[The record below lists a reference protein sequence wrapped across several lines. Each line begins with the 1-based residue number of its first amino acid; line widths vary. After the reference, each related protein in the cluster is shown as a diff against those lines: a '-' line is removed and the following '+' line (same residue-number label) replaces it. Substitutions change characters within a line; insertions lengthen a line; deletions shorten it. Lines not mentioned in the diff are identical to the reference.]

1 MELGLTMVTR
11 PTWEET
17 ALGGIRGTTRVTI
30 CVTTRVTIC
39 VTICVTIRVTI
50 RVTTRVT
57 IRVTTSSLFLT
68 LLTKIKMLMTRMQ
81 HQ

>member
-39 VTICVTIRVTI
+39 VTICVTIRVT
-50 RVTTRVT
+50 TRGTILVT
-57 IRVTTSSLFLT
+57 IHVTICVTTSSRFLT
-68 LLTKIKMLMTRMQ
+68 SCDNVEKLK
-81 HQ
+81 